1 MVKEFNIIL
10 QSRVPIAE
18 SSWRK
23 KKKDTQ
29 RGRCGGFIVHSSKF
43 KAPSDIITEYVL
55 DM

>member
-18 SSWRK
+18 SSWEK
-23 KKKDTQ
+23 KKKRQ

-43 KAPSDIITEYVL
+43 KAPSDVITEYVL

>member
-18 SSWRK
+18 SSGEK
-23 KKKDTQ
+23 KTQ

-43 KAPSDIITEYVL
+43 KAPSDIITEHVL